1 MNEKFLGPVLNWNSK
16 CLFVFLLGLILRV
29 RGAWLTTAHAGP
41 NHINNIC
48 SKKMSAVELT
58 DR

>member
-16 CLFVFLLGLILRV
+16 CLFVCFFVGTYFA
-29 RGAWLTTAHAGP
+29 GAWLTAVHAGP

>member
-29 RGAWLTTAHAGP
+29 RGGLTAAAGP